1 MFTGGPPGPQQ
12 QRPFGPPG
20 PQQQRPPGPPG
31 PQQQRPLGPPGGPQD
46 QPPQAPPPH
55 QMNFTGEMPNYE
67 EGNVIRTREIMY
79 RLIISQLFYD
89 GYSQAAIQV
98 RFLCLIFS
106 LVPSNFPLPRESE
119 LRNFSKLT

>member
-31 PQQQRPLGPPGGPQD
+31 GPQQQRPLGPPGGGPPQD
-46 QPPQAPPPH
+46 QPPLAPPPH

-106 LVPSNFPLPRESE
+106 FNPLKLSPSR
-119 LRNFSKLT
+119 

>member
-1 MFTGGPPGPQQ
+1 MFTGGPPGPQ

-31 PQQQRPLGPPGGPQD
+31 GPQQQRPLGPPGGGPPQD
-46 QPPQAPPPH
+46 QPPLAPPPH

-98 RFLCLIFS
+98 RFLCLI
-106 LVPSNFPLPRESE
+106 L
-119 LRNFSKLT
+119 

>member
-31 PQQQRPLGPPGGPQD
+31 PQQQRPPLGPPGGPQD
-46 QPPQAPPPH
+46 QPALAPPPH

-106 LVPSNFPLPRESE
+106 LNPP
-119 LRNFSKLT
+119 KLSPTRYTRYVL